1 MGALFSS
8 EVELVE
14 EMTFW
19 GAHGAEDGEDD
30 EDEAEATEAI
40 TVER

>member
-19 GAHGAEDGEDD
+19 GSRAVDD
-30 EDEAEATEAI
+30 EDEEQETPFPI
-40 TVER
+40 SVEG